1 MSLSH
6 DTHIV
11 NLKVE
16 YRNNPI
22 GIDSEN
28 PRFSWNMLS
37 NERGQ
42 HQTAYQILIATRRE
56 LLSPETVDVWNSGRM
71 ISDKSVAIKY
81 GGKTLSPSTRY
92 YWKTIIWDQNNVPI
106 HSTSDNYFETGLRS
120 NDGITGWDGAKWI
133 SMDNRKRNSTGAP
146 MFRKV
151 TKLSGTVKT
160 ATLYISSLGAFKV
173 NINGK
178 SLGVM
183 DQEGNLAHEL
193 LTPGWSNYDTTINYM
208 TYDVSSYI
216 KNDSHV
222 AIGAIIGNGWFN
234 SRISSGSQYYSE
246 EGNDLALFA
255 KLLITFHDDSTQ
267 VIVTDTSSGWK
278 STDTGPFREN
288 DIYDGETYDA
298 TKEIKNWDMESFDDS
313 NWNPVKEHH
322 FIKLFPNVKVTS
334 YNGIPARIMDEL
346 DQHPQNITLFNGIIN
361 KEKSENRKGEIKV
374 IENRKITDISEL
386 PLPINSGETA
396 IYDLGQNMVG
406 VPRIIVKGKAGTQI
420 KLRFGEMLN
429 DDSEGADG
437 PKGSVYY
444 ANLRTAKQTCHYT
457 LKGNENGEVYQCSM
471 TFFGF
476 RYVEITVLTK
486 DSTIEVLELRGKVAS
501 SLTKQSGRIE
511 TSNKD
516 INKLFNNII
525 WGHRGNYFW
534 IPTDCPQ
541 RDERLGWT
549 GDTQLFANTALYNGE
564 CNLFLENFMDMLV
577 DSQGTYGFDHASFTS
592 TAPGYKC
599 SNFNSFAFEGKGP
612 KGQSG
617 WADAGVIL
625 PWTVWQM
632 TGDTTIIE
640 ENYDSMVK
648 YMNWIYSLTGEKY
661 KGPGSIGDWLGFQ
674 GTGNQLM
681 SDAYYAY
688 DALLMSSMAK
698 AINKEE
704 DVKKFKAL
712 FQDIKDA
719 FIERYICQD
728 HSGNILVK
736 SSIIEDEN
744 DIFEDGISV
753 YRSIKEDNTQSTL
766 LWCLKL
772 GLYKDGHQRQQL
784 IDLLAN
790 NIKNTSKFKASHPD
804 STRTQYAE
812 NTLSTGFLG
821 VNIIAPVLTDF
832 GLSELAYGLLLQD
845 GMPSWLYS
853 VKNGATT
860 IWERWN
866 SYSIENGFGDVGMN
880 SFNHYAYG
888 AIAEWMYKYMAG
900 ISNDP
905 NDPGFKHIILRPT
918 IDEQKRITKVKGT
931 YESAYGT
938 ITSNWELEND
948 TFTYQVMIPANTT
961 ATICIP
967 AISESD
973 IYVDDKI
980 KPVKYTNG
988 TAEYEVV
995 SGSYKFKSKIPKFEE
1010 FSLKTTRSI

>member
-1 MSLSH
+1 MSSTPY
-6 DTHIV
+6 THIE

-16 YRNNPI
+16 YRSNPI
-22 GIDSEN
+22 GIDNEN
-28 PRFSWNMLS
+28 PRFSWNMVS
-37 NERGQ
+37 NRRGQ
-42 HQTAYQILIATRRE
+42 HQTAYQILIATSKE
-56 LLSPETVDVWNSGRM
+56 LLTPETVDVWNSGRIM
-71 ISDKSVAIKY
+71 SDKSVAIKY
-81 GGKTLSPSTRY
+81 GGKALSPCTRY
-92 YWKTIIWDQNNVPI
+92 HWKLIIWDKNNVPI
-106 HSTSDNYFETGLRS
+106 HSANNNYFETGLRS

-133 SMDNRKRNSTGAP
+133 SMDNRERNSSGAP

-151 TKLSGTVKT
+151 TKLAGTVKT
-160 ATLYISSLGAFKV
+160 AKLYISSLGAYKV

-178 SLGVM
+178 ALGVT
-183 DQEGNLAHEL
+183 DQEGNITHEL

-208 TYDVSSYI
+208 TYDVTSYI
-216 KNDSHV
+216 NKDNHV
-222 AIGAIIGNGWFN
+222 TFGAIVGNGWYN
-234 SRISSGSQYYSE
+234 SRISSGSKYYSE

-255 KLLITFHDDSTQ
+255 KLLITFDDHSTQ
-267 VIVTDTSSGWK
+267 VIVTDTDSGWK
-278 STDTGPFREN
+278 ATDTGPYMEN

-298 TKEIKNWDMESFDDS
+298 TKEIKYWDMESFDDS
-313 NWNPVKEHH
+313 NWNSVKEHH
-322 FIKLFPNVKVTS
+322 FTKLFPNVKVTS
-334 YNGIPARIMDEL
+334 YKGTPARIIDEL
-346 DQHPQNITLFNGIIN
+346 DQRPQTITIYNGIIN
-361 KEKSENRKGEIKV
+361 KENSENCKGEIKI
-374 IENRKITDISEL
+374 IENREVTDNSEL
-386 PLPINSGETA
+386 PISIQSGETA

-406 VPRIIVKGKAGTQI
+406 VPRIIVKGKSGTQI
-420 KLRFGEMLN
+420 RLRFGEILN
-429 DDSEGADG
+429 DNSEGADG

-444 ANLRTAKQTCHYT
+444 ANLRTAKQTSLYT
-457 LKGNENGEVYQCSM
+457 LNGNKDGELYQCSL

-486 DSTIEVLELRGKVAS
+486 DSTIEVLELTGKVAS
-501 SLTKQSGRIE
+501 SLTNQSGMIE

-516 INKLFNNII
+516 INQLFNNII

-549 GDTQLFANTALYNGE
+549 GDTQLFANTALFNGE

-577 DSQGTYGFDHASFTS
+577 DSQETYGFDQASFTS

-599 SNFNSFAFEGKGP
+599 VNFNSFAFEGKGP

-648 YMNWIYSLTGEKY
+648 YMSWIYSLTGENY

-681 SDAYYAY
+681 SDVYYAY
-688 DALLMSSMAK
+688 DALLMSAMAK
-698 AINKEE
+698 VINKE
-704 DVKKFKAL
+704 DDGKKYELL
-712 FQDIKDA
+712 FQNIRDA

-728 HSGNILVK
+728 KSGGIIVK

-753 YRSIKEDNTQSTL
+753 YRSIKEDNTQSAL

-772 GLYKDGHQRQQL
+772 SLYKNGFQRQQL
-784 IDLLAN
+784 IDLLAR
-790 NIKNTSKFKASHPD
+790 NIKNTPDFKASHPD
-804 STRTQYAE
+804 STRIQYAE
-812 NTLSTGFLG
+812 NTISIGFLG

-832 GLSELAYGLLLQD
+832 GLSELAYAILLQD

-866 SYSIENGFGDVGMN
+866 SYSVENGFGNVGMN
-880 SFNHYAYG
+880 SFNHYSYG

-905 NDPGFKHIILRPT
+905 SVPGFKHIIMRPT
-918 IDEQKRITKVKGT
+918 IDPQKRITKVKGT
-931 YESAYGT
+931 YESTYGT
-938 ITSNWELEND
+938 IISNWELDNE
-948 TFTYQVMIPANTT
+948 TFTYQVVIPANTN
-961 ATICIP
+961 ATIYIP
-967 AISESD
+967 AKSESD
-973 IYVDDKI
+973 ILVDDEI
-980 KPVKYTNG
+980 KPVKYANG

-995 SGSYKFKSKIPKFEE
+995 SGSYKFKSKIPEN
-1010 FSLKTTRSI
+1010 LKNLVKKS